1 MAEHDGLT
9 FAPVLVE
16 YLNAIF
22 GLHDAHGMPVF
33 AIVAVAR
40 KS

>member
-16 YLNAIF
+16 NFRTVF
-22 GLHDAHGMPVF
+22 GLDDTHLA
-33 AIVAVAR
+33 A
-40 KS
+40 S

>member
-16 YLNAIF
+16 DFRAVFRLDDTYLA
-22 GLHDAHGMPVF
+22 A
-33 AIVAVAR
+33 
-40 KS
+40 S